1 MYFYYWFYI
10 LAAILPAVVLVLY
23 AYKQDQF
30 PEPPRI
36 VFKTFLFGCA
46 TILGIDLIIPVL
58 DDFSKDY
65 FKGDTYHFFDSFIRA
80 AFVEEFF
87 KACVLIF
94 YCTRK
99 TAFDEPIDGV
109 VYGVAASLGFAAY
122 ENIDYVLYMDG
133 APSLDI
139 ALLRAYTAIPMHA
152 LCGVVMGFLISQ
164 SIFEKKRNY
173 LNLFLAIFI
182 PVGMHGLYNFSFAS
196 TLISYQIAYVILL
209 VFSIRAYLIF
219 KNLKMRQNQSII
231 FNKRYY
237 NISLANFI
245 NASANTLIVF
255 LVLNY
260 LIHLIV

>member
-1 MYFYYWFYI
+1 MYFFYL

-46 TILGIDLIIPVL
+46 TVLAINLIIPIL
-58 DDFSKDY
+58 DNYNEEFFS
-65 FKGDTYHFFDSFIRA
+65 GETYHYFDSFIRA

-87 KACVLIF
+87 KACVIIF

-99 TAFDEPIDGV
+99 TAFDEPMDGV
-109 VYGVAASLGFAAY
+109 IYGIAASLGFAAY
-122 ENIDYVLYMDG
+122 ENISYVLYFEKV
-133 APSLDI
+133 PSFDI
-139 ALLRAYTAIPMHA
+139 ALVRAFTAIPMHA

-164 SIFEKKRNY
+164 SIFENKHNY
-173 LNLFLAIFI
+173 LNLFLALFI
-182 PVGMHGLYNFSFAS
+182 PVGIHGLYNYSFSS
-196 TLISYQIAYVILL
+196 SVISYQIAYFLLL

-219 KNLKMRQNQSII
+219 KNLKLRQKQSII

-237 NISLANFI
+237 NISLSNFI
-245 NASANTLIVF
+245 NISVNTIIIF
-255 LVLNY
+255 LVFNY
-260 LIHLIV
+260 LIYLVI

>member
-1 MYFYYWFYI
+1 MYFLYL

-46 TILGIDLIIPVL
+46 TVLAINLIIPIL
-58 DDFSKDY
+58 DNYNEEFFS
-65 FKGDTYHFFDSFIRA
+65 GETYHFFDSFIRA

-87 KACVLIF
+87 KACVIIF

-99 TAFDEPIDGV
+99 TAFDEPMDGV
-109 VYGVAASLGFAAY
+109 IYGIAASLGFAAY
-122 ENIDYVLYMDG
+122 ENISYVLYFEKV
-133 APSLDI
+133 PSFDI
-139 ALLRAYTAIPMHA
+139 ALVRAFTAIPMHA

-164 SIFEKKRNY
+164 SIFENKHNY
-173 LNLFLAIFI
+173 LNLFLALFI
-182 PVGMHGLYNFSFAS
+182 PVGIHGLYNYSFSS
-196 TLISYQIAYVILL
+196 SVISYQIAYFLLL

-219 KNLKMRQNQSII
+219 KNLKLRQKQSII

-237 NISLANFI
+237 NISLSNFI
-245 NASANTLIVF
+245 NISVNTIIIF
-255 LVLNY
+255 LVFNY
-260 LIHLIV
+260 LVYLVI

>member
-1 MYFYYWFYI
+1 MYFFYL

-46 TILGIDLIIPVL
+46 TVLAINLIIPIL
-58 DDFSKDY
+58 DNYNEEFFS
-65 FKGDTYHFFDSFIRA
+65 GETYHFFDSFIRA

-87 KACVLIF
+87 KACVIIF

-99 TAFDEPIDGV
+99 TAFDEPMDGV
-109 VYGVAASLGFAAY
+109 IYGIAASLGFAAY
-122 ENIDYVLYMDG
+122 ENISYVLYFEKV
-133 APSLDI
+133 PSFDI
-139 ALLRAYTAIPMHA
+139 ALVRAFTAIPMHA

-164 SIFEKKRNY
+164 SIFENKHNY
-173 LNLFLAIFI
+173 LNLFLALFI
-182 PVGMHGLYNFSFAS
+182 PVGIHGLYNYSFSS
-196 TLISYQIAYVILL
+196 SVISYQIAYFLLL

-219 KNLKMRQNQSII
+219 KNLKLRQKQSII

-237 NISLANFI
+237 NISLSNFI
-245 NASANTLIVF
+245 NISVNTIIIF
-255 LVLNY
+255 LVFNY
-260 LIHLIV
+260 LVYLVI

>member
-1 MYFYYWFYI
+1 MYFLYL

-46 TILGIDLIIPVL
+46 TVLAINLIIPVL
-58 DDFSKDY
+58 DNYNEEFFS
-65 FKGDTYHFFDSFIRA
+65 GETYHYFDSFIRA

-87 KACVLIF
+87 KACVIIF

-99 TAFDEPIDGV
+99 TAFDEPMDGV
-109 VYGVAASLGFAAY
+109 IYGIAASLGFAAY
-122 ENIDYVLYMDG
+122 ENISYVLYFEKV
-133 APSLDI
+133 PSFDI
-139 ALLRAYTAIPMHA
+139 ALVRAFTAIPMHA

-164 SIFEKKRNY
+164 SIFENKHNY
-173 LNLFLAIFI
+173 LNLFLALFI
-182 PVGMHGLYNFSFAS
+182 PVGIHGLYNYSFSS
-196 TLISYQIAYVILL
+196 SVISYQIAYFLLL

-219 KNLKMRQNQSII
+219 KNLKLRQKQSII

-237 NISLANFI
+237 NISLSNFI
-245 NASANTLIVF
+245 NISVNTIIIF
-255 LVLNY
+255 LVFNY
-260 LIHLIV
+260 LVYLVI

>member
-1 MYFYYWFYI
+1 MYFFYL

-46 TILGIDLIIPVL
+46 TVLAINLIIPIL
-58 DDFSKDY
+58 DNYNEEFFS
-65 FKGDTYHFFDSFIRA
+65 GETYYFFDSFIRA

-87 KACVLIF
+87 KACVIIF

-99 TAFDEPIDGV
+99 TAFDEPMDGV
-109 VYGVAASLGFAAY
+109 IYGIAASLGFAAY
-122 ENIDYVLYMDG
+122 ENISYVLYFEKV
-133 APSLDI
+133 PSFDI
-139 ALLRAYTAIPMHA
+139 ALGRAFTAIPMHA

-164 SIFEKKRNY
+164 SIFENKHNY
-173 LNLFLAIFI
+173 LNLFLALFI
-182 PVGMHGLYNFSFAS
+182 PVGIHGLYNYSFSS
-196 TLISYQIAYVILL
+196 SVISYQIAYFLLL

-219 KNLKMRQNQSII
+219 KNLKLRQKQSII

-237 NISLANFI
+237 NISLSNFI
-245 NASANTLIVF
+245 NISVNTIIIF
-255 LVLNY
+255 LVFNY
-260 LIHLIV
+260 LVYLVI

>member
-1 MYFYYWFYI
+1 MYFLYL

-46 TILGIDLIIPVL
+46 TVLAINLIIPIL
-58 DDFSKDY
+58 DNYNEEFFS
-65 FKGDTYHFFDSFIRA
+65 GETYYFFDSFIRA

-87 KACVLIF
+87 KACVIIF

-99 TAFDEPIDGV
+99 TAFDEPMDGV
-109 VYGVAASLGFAAY
+109 IYGIAASLGFAAY
-122 ENIDYVLYMDG
+122 ENISYVLYFEKV
-133 APSLDI
+133 PSFDI
-139 ALLRAYTAIPMHA
+139 ALVRAFTAIPMHA

-164 SIFEKKRNY
+164 SIFENKHNY
-173 LNLFLAIFI
+173 LNLFLALFI
-182 PVGMHGLYNFSFAS
+182 PVGIHGLYNYSFSS
-196 TLISYQIAYVILL
+196 SVISYQIAYFLLL

-219 KNLKMRQNQSII
+219 KNLKLRQKQSII

-237 NISLANFI
+237 NISLSNFI
-245 NASANTLIVF
+245 NISVNTIIIF
-255 LVLNY
+255 LVFNY
-260 LIHLIV
+260 LVYLVI

>member
-1 MYFYYWFYI
+1 MYFFYL

-46 TILGIDLIIPVL
+46 TVLAINLIIPVL
-58 DDFSKDY
+58 DNYNEEFFS
-65 FKGDTYHFFDSFIRA
+65 GETYYFFDSFIRA

-87 KACVLIF
+87 KACVIIF

-99 TAFDEPIDGV
+99 TAFDEPMDGV
-109 VYGVAASLGFAAY
+109 IYGIAASLGFAAY
-122 ENIDYVLYMDG
+122 ENISYVLYFEKV
-133 APSLDI
+133 PSFDI
-139 ALLRAYTAIPMHA
+139 ALVRAFTAIPMHA

-164 SIFEKKRNY
+164 SIFENKHNY
-173 LNLFLAIFI
+173 LNLFLALFI
-182 PVGMHGLYNFSFAS
+182 PVGIHGLYNYSFSS
-196 TLISYQIAYVILL
+196 SVISYQIAYFLLL

-219 KNLKMRQNQSII
+219 KNLKLRQKQSII

-237 NISLANFI
+237 NISLSNFI
-245 NASANTLIVF
+245 NISVNTIIIF
-255 LVLNY
+255 LVFNY
-260 LIHLIV
+260 LIYLVI

>member
-1 MYFYYWFYI
+1 MYFFYL

-46 TILGIDLIIPVL
+46 TVLAINLIIPVL
-58 DDFSKDY
+58 DNYNEEFFS
-65 FKGDTYHFFDSFIRA
+65 GETYYFFDSFIRA

-87 KACVLIF
+87 KACVIIF

-99 TAFDEPIDGV
+99 TAFDEPMDGV
-109 VYGVAASLGFAAY
+109 IYGIAASLGFAAY
-122 ENIDYVLYMDG
+122 ENISYVLYFEKV
-133 APSLDI
+133 PSFDI
-139 ALLRAYTAIPMHA
+139 ALVRAFTAIPMHA

-164 SIFEKKRNY
+164 SIFENKHNY
-173 LNLFLAIFI
+173 LNLFLALFI
-182 PVGMHGLYNFSFAS
+182 PVGIHGLYNYSFSS
-196 TLISYQIAYVILL
+196 SVISYQIAYFLLL

-219 KNLKMRQNQSII
+219 KNLKLRQKQSII

-237 NISLANFI
+237 NISLSNFI
-245 NASANTLIVF
+245 NISVNTIIIF
-255 LVLNY
+255 LVFNY
-260 LIHLIV
+260 LVYLVI

>member
-1 MYFYYWFYI
+1 MYFLYL

-46 TILGIDLIIPVL
+46 TVLAINLIIPIL
-58 DDFSKDY
+58 DNYNEEFFS
-65 FKGDTYHFFDSFIRA
+65 GETYHYFDSFIRA

-87 KACVLIF
+87 KACVIIF

-99 TAFDEPIDGV
+99 TAFDEPMDGV
-109 VYGVAASLGFAAY
+109 IYGIAASLGFAAY
-122 ENIDYVLYMDG
+122 ENISYVLYFEKV
-133 APSLDI
+133 PSFDI
-139 ALLRAYTAIPMHA
+139 ALVRAFTAIPMHA

-164 SIFEKKRNY
+164 SIFENKHNY
-173 LNLFLAIFI
+173 LNLFLALFI
-182 PVGMHGLYNFSFAS
+182 PVGIHGLYNYSFSS
-196 TLISYQIAYVILL
+196 SVISYQIAYFLLL

-219 KNLKMRQNQSII
+219 KNLKLRQKQSII

-237 NISLANFI
+237 NISLSNFI
-245 NASANTLIVF
+245 NISVNTIIIF
-255 LVLNY
+255 LVFNY
-260 LIHLIV
+260 LVYLVI

>member
-1 MYFYYWFYI
+1 MYFFYL

-46 TILGIDLIIPVL
+46 TVLAINLIIPIL
-58 DDFSKDY
+58 DNYNEEFFS
-65 FKGDTYHFFDSFIRA
+65 GETYHYFDSFIRA

-87 KACVLIF
+87 KACVIIF

-99 TAFDEPIDGV
+99 TAFDEPMDGV
-109 VYGVAASLGFAAY
+109 IYGIAASLGFAAY
-122 ENIDYVLYMDG
+122 ENISYVLYFEKV
-133 APSLDI
+133 PSFDI
-139 ALLRAYTAIPMHA
+139 ALVRAFTAIPMHA

-164 SIFEKKRNY
+164 SIFENKHNY
-173 LNLFLAIFI
+173 LNLFLALFI
-182 PVGMHGLYNFSFAS
+182 PVGIHGLYNYSFSS
-196 TLISYQIAYVILL
+196 SVISYQIAYFLLL

-219 KNLKMRQNQSII
+219 KNLKLRQKQSII

-237 NISLANFI
+237 NISLSNFI
-245 NASANTLIVF
+245 NISVNTIIIF
-255 LVLNY
+255 LVFNY
-260 LIHLIV
+260 LVYLVI

>member
-1 MYFYYWFYI
+1 MYFFYL

-46 TILGIDLIIPVL
+46 TVLAINLIIPVL
-58 DDFSKDY
+58 DNYNEEFFS
-65 FKGDTYHFFDSFIRA
+65 GETYYFFDSFIRA

-87 KACVLIF
+87 KACVIIF

-99 TAFDEPIDGV
+99 TAFDEPMDGV
-109 VYGVAASLGFAAY
+109 IYGIAASLGFAAY
-122 ENIDYVLYMDG
+122 ENISYVLYFEKV
-133 APSLDI
+133 PSFDI
-139 ALLRAYTAIPMHA
+139 ALGRAFTAIPMHA

-164 SIFEKKRNY
+164 SIFENKHNY
-173 LNLFLAIFI
+173 LNLFLSLFI
-182 PVGMHGLYNFSFAS
+182 PVGIHGLYNYSFSS
-196 TLISYQIAYVILL
+196 SVISYQIAYFLLL

-219 KNLKMRQNQSII
+219 KNLKLRQKQSII

-237 NISLANFI
+237 NISLSNFI
-245 NASANTLIVF
+245 NISVNTIIIF
-255 LVLNY
+255 LVFNY
-260 LIHLIV
+260 LVYLVI

>member
-1 MYFYYWFYI
+1 MYFFYL

-46 TILGIDLIIPVL
+46 TVLAINLIIPVL
-58 DDFSKDY
+58 DNYNEEFFS
-65 FKGDTYHFFDSFIRA
+65 GETYYFFDSFIRA

-87 KACVLIF
+87 KACVIIF

-99 TAFDEPIDGV
+99 TAFDEPMDGV
-109 VYGVAASLGFAAY
+109 IYGVAASLGFAAY
-122 ENIDYVLYMDG
+122 ENISYVLYFEKV
-133 APSLDI
+133 PSFDI
-139 ALLRAYTAIPMHA
+139 ALVRAFTAIPMHA

-164 SIFEKKRNY
+164 SIFENKHNY
-173 LNLFLAIFI
+173 LNLFLALFI
-182 PVGMHGLYNFSFAS
+182 PVGIHGLYNYSFSS
-196 TLISYQIAYVILL
+196 SVISYQIAYFLLL

-219 KNLKMRQNQSII
+219 KNLKLRQKQSII

-237 NISLANFI
+237 NISLSNFI
-245 NASANTLIVF
+245 NISVNTIIIF
-255 LVLNY
+255 LVFNY
-260 LIHLIV
+260 LVYLVI

>member
-1 MYFYYWFYI
+1 MYFLYL

-46 TILGIDLIIPVL
+46 TVLAINLIIPIL
-58 DDFSKDY
+58 DNYNEEFFS
-65 FKGDTYHFFDSFIRA
+65 GETYYFFDSFIRA

-87 KACVLIF
+87 KACVIIF

-99 TAFDEPIDGV
+99 TAFDEPMDGV
-109 VYGVAASLGFAAY
+109 IYGVAASLGFAAY
-122 ENIDYVLYMDG
+122 ENISYVLYFEKI
-133 APSLDI
+133 PSFDI
-139 ALLRAYTAIPMHA
+139 ALVRSFTAIPMHA

-164 SIFEKKRNY
+164 SIFENKHNY
-173 LNLFLAIFI
+173 LNLFLALFI
-182 PVGMHGLYNFSFAS
+182 PVGIHGLYNYSFSS
-196 TLISYQIAYVILL
+196 SVISYQIAYFLLL

-219 KNLKMRQNQSII
+219 KNLKLRQKQSII

-237 NISLANFI
+237 NISLSNFI
-245 NASANTLIVF
+245 NISVNTIIIF
-255 LVLNY
+255 LVFNY
-260 LIHLIV
+260 LVYLVI

>member
-1 MYFYYWFYI
+1 MYFFYL

-46 TILGIDLIIPVL
+46 TVLAINLIIPIL
-58 DDFSKDY
+58 DNYNEEFFS
-65 FKGDTYHFFDSFIRA
+65 GETYYFFDSFIRA

-87 KACVLIF
+87 KACVIIF

-99 TAFDEPIDGV
+99 TAFDEPMDGV
-109 VYGVAASLGFAAY
+109 IYGIAASLGFAAY
-122 ENIDYVLYMDG
+122 ENISYVLYFEKV
-133 APSLDI
+133 PSFDI
-139 ALLRAYTAIPMHA
+139 ALVRAFTAIPMHA

-164 SIFEKKRNY
+164 SIFENKHNY
-173 LNLFLAIFI
+173 LNLFLSLFI
-182 PVGMHGLYNFSFAS
+182 PVGIHGLYNYSFSS
-196 TLISYQIAYVILL
+196 SVISYQIAYFLLL

-219 KNLKMRQNQSII
+219 KNLKLRQKQSII

-237 NISLANFI
+237 NISLSNFI
-245 NASANTLIVF
+245 NISVNTIIIF
-255 LVLNY
+255 LVFNY
-260 LIHLIV
+260 LVYLVI

>member
-1 MYFYYWFYI
+1 MYFFYL

-46 TILGIDLIIPVL
+46 TVLAINLIIPIL
-58 DDFSKDY
+58 DNYNEEFFS
-65 FKGDTYHFFDSFIRA
+65 GETYYFFDSFIRA

-87 KACVLIF
+87 KACVIIF

-99 TAFDEPIDGV
+99 TAFDEPMDGV
-109 VYGVAASLGFAAY
+109 IYGIAASLGFAAY
-122 ENIDYVLYMDG
+122 ENISYVLYFEKV
-133 APSLDI
+133 PSFDI
-139 ALLRAYTAIPMHA
+139 ALVRAFTAIPMHA

-164 SIFEKKRNY
+164 SIFENKHNY
-173 LNLFLAIFI
+173 LNLFLALFI
-182 PVGMHGLYNFSFAS
+182 PVGIHGLYNYSFSS
-196 TLISYQIAYVILL
+196 SVISYQIAYFLLL

-219 KNLKMRQNQSII
+219 KNLKLRQKQSII

-237 NISLANFI
+237 NISLSNFI
-245 NASANTLIVF
+245 NISVNTIIIF
-255 LVLNY
+255 LVFNY
-260 LIHLIV
+260 LVYLVI

>member
-1 MYFYYWFYI
+1 MYFFYL

-46 TILGIDLIIPVL
+46 TVLAINLIIPIL
-58 DDFSKDY
+58 DNYNEEFFS
-65 FKGDTYHFFDSFIRA
+65 GETYYFFDSFIRA

-87 KACVLIF
+87 KACVIIF

-99 TAFDEPIDGV
+99 TAFDEPMDGV
-109 VYGVAASLGFAAY
+109 IYGIAASLGFAAY
-122 ENIDYVLYMDG
+122 ENISYVLYFEKV
-133 APSLDI
+133 PSFDI
-139 ALLRAYTAIPMHA
+139 ALVRAFTAIPMHA

-164 SIFEKKRNY
+164 SIFENKHNY
-173 LNLFLAIFI
+173 LNLFLALFI
-182 PVGMHGLYNFSFAS
+182 PVGIHGLYNYSFSS
-196 TLISYQIAYVILL
+196 LVISYQIAYFLLL

-219 KNLKMRQNQSII
+219 KNLKLRQKQSII

-237 NISLANFI
+237 NISLSNFI
-245 NASANTLIVF
+245 NISVNTIIIF
-255 LVLNY
+255 LVFNY
-260 LIHLIV
+260 LVYLVI

>member
-1 MYFYYWFYI
+1 MYFFYL

-46 TILGIDLIIPVL
+46 TVLAINLIIPIL
-58 DDFSKDY
+58 DNYNEEFFS
-65 FKGDTYHFFDSFIRA
+65 GETYYFFDSFIRA

-87 KACVLIF
+87 KACVIIF

-99 TAFDEPIDGV
+99 TAFDEPMDGV
-109 VYGVAASLGFAAY
+109 IYGVAASLGFAAY
-122 ENIDYVLYMDG
+122 ENISYVLYFEKV
-133 APSLDI
+133 PSFDI
-139 ALLRAYTAIPMHA
+139 ALVRAFTAIPMHA

-164 SIFEKKRNY
+164 SIFENKHNY
-173 LNLFLAIFI
+173 LNLFLALFI
-182 PVGMHGLYNFSFAS
+182 PVGIHGLYNYSFSS
-196 TLISYQIAYVILL
+196 SVISYQIAYFLLL

-219 KNLKMRQNQSII
+219 KNLKLRQKQSII

-237 NISLANFI
+237 NISLSNFI
-245 NASANTLIVF
+245 NISVNTIIIF
-255 LVLNY
+255 LVFNY
-260 LIHLIV
+260 LVYLVI